1 MSIIFDAHILRV
13 TTPLRCLFSCRILDK
28 KKPSIMEGEKTGM
41 VSMARKN
48 RVCTYY
54 TLLLGLHYVTTYYTR
69 TTTRDYLSQ
78 YGLSF
83 LMTAQPSG

>member
-1 MSIIFDAHILRV
+1 MSIIFGAHILRV
-13 TTPLRCLFSCRILDK
+13 LSHIVLIFSGRILDK

-54 TLLLGLHYVTTYYTR
+54 TFTTRTALRLRLTPLARLLGIACR
-69 TTTRDYLSQ
+69 
-78 YGLSF
+78 
-83 LMTAQPSG
+83 A